1 MKKVL
6 LVIASKDFRDEELF
20 HTKEEIEKKGNKVVI
35 ASTTKS
41 EVKGMLGGVAT
52 PDILLDSVNV
62 EDYNAIIFIGGMG
75 SSEYWESKKAHQIL
89 NQAYKENKLVGAI
102 CIAPTTLLNAGL
114 LNGTK
119 FNSWESEV
127 EKIKENGGI
136 HEEKS
141 VVVDKNVIT
150 ANGPD
155 AARSFG
161 QKISELI

>member
-6 LVIASKDFRDEELF
+6 LVIARKDFRDEELF
-20 HTKEEIEKKGNKVVI
+20 HTKEEIEKKGSKVVI
-35 ASTTKS
+35 ASTTIS
-41 EVKGMLGGVAT
+41 EVKGMLGGMAT
-52 PDILLDSVNV
+52 PDILLDKVNV
-62 EDYNAIIFIGGMG
+62 DDYSAVIFIGGMG
-75 SSEYWESKKAHQIL
+75 ASEYWDNKNAHKLL
-89 NQAYKENKLVGAI
+89 NEAYKANKLVGAI

-136 HEEKS
+136 HENES